1 MTKWVKEKNW
11 WLFSDIQFI
20 KQIINTWITW
30 IQKKFQKNLIKF
42 NIHENFV
49 WIFNIKKYCNKT
61 DFINKYC
68 VSIKY
73 LTLKHIISFYFYVT
87 NWFLKTVWEIIKYYI
102 LNLILK
108 LDNECFIQI
117 QLSNLII
124 KNAFKFNYMF
134 NFYHMWCIRIEVISS
149 INFLSCTISCILWKH
164 HNLAFNRIIFFFL
177 KLLQSLFIFSQIF
190 SLSADLRA
198 KCLWILYFF
207 NNLQLFSETK

>member
-68 VSIKY
+68 I
-73 LTLKHIISFYFYVT
+73 LIRHLILEHIISFHFCIM
-87 NWFLKTVWEIIKYYI
+87 NQFFKMIQKIIKCYI
-102 LNLILK
+102 LNLIIK
-108 LDNECFIQI
+108 FNDECFNEIW
-117 QLSNLII
+117 LLNSII
-124 KNAFKFNYMF
+124 KNTLKFDYMF
-134 NFYHMWCIRIEVISS
+134 NSYHMWYIKIEVISS
-149 INFLSCTISCILWKH
+149 IDFLSCAMSCIL
-164 HNLAFNRIIFFFL
+164 
-177 KLLQSLFIFSQIF
+177 
-190 SLSADLRA
+190 
-198 KCLWILYFF
+198 
-207 NNLQLFSETK
+207 